1 MGQVLKSLQ
10 SKLFSFGRSK
20 KKSPPAISF
29 CGCELCVEAREQQ
42 KTARSSPCT
51 PSPLPEKF
59 YDLRSLPPE
68 ISMRILGFLD
78 ATDLC
83 LAACVWEL
91 ADDEHLWKHLC
102 KNTWRYA
109 APYRLIE
116 HSPHDARRTLRPG
129 SPVRELW
136 TLPMHFSWRRLYLRL
151 DEATLTFNADPFD
164 VRCFVLSYLFSFT
177 HGASAFQWHWLYSAC
192 LITSSVL
199 FNTRPLSESTFHERS

>member
-10 SKLFSFGRSK
+10 SKFFSFGRLK
-20 KKSPPAISF
+20 KKSPPAIGF

-42 KTARSSPCT
+42 KASRSAPCT
-51 PSPLPEKF
+51 PSPLPLPESF

-83 LAACVWEL
+83 LAACVWEF
-91 ADDEHLWKHLC
+91 AQDEQLWKRLC
-102 KNTWRYA
+102 QNTWRYA

-116 HSPHDARRTLRPG
+116 LPPQNASRRARALRPG

-151 DEATLTFNADPFD
+151 DEATLTFNAEPFD
-164 VRCFVLSYLFSFT
+164 VRSLTLTRTRAVQCF
-177 HGASAFQWHWLYSAC
+177 
-192 LITSSVL
+192 
-199 FNTRPLSESTFHERS
+199 PLHSTFD